1 MGVQCSPCPRL
12 PAAPFKHQ
20 MFENISLVAKGKVL
34 PNKTIRWNL
43 INIDL
48 SALSALDPCFH
59 LERSGDKKNI

>member
-34 PNKTIRWNL
+34 PNKAISWNL

-48 SALSALDPCFH
+48 NALDP
-59 LERSGDKKNI
+59 